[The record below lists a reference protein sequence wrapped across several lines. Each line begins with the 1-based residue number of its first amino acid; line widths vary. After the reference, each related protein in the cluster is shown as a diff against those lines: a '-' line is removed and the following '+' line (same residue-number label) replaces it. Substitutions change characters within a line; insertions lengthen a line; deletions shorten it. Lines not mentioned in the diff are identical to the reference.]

1 MTKLDKG
8 GLIILTPPLNAN
20 LDNLWALVTKT
31 IGYPL
36 QLSRVT
42 AQYKEPRKKTHGKK
56 SPPLTKQIESGF
68 KFKKL
73 ENMLLQP
80 SYLWCSEAVCLMFCA

>member
-1 MTKLDKG
+1 M
-8 GLIILTPPLNAN
+8 NAN

-31 IGYPL
+31 IGHPL

-42 AQYKEPRKKTHGKK
+42 SQYKELGKKTNGNPPH
-56 SPPLTKQIESGF
+56 PLTKKIESGF

-73 ENMLLQP
+73 ENILLQP
-80 SYLWCSEAVCLMFCA
+80 SSL

>member
-31 IGYPL
+31 IGHPL
-36 QLSRVT
+36 HQVNKVT
-42 AQYKEPRKKTHGKK
+42 AQYKELGKK
-56 SPPLTKQIESGF
+56 SPPLSKQVESGL
-68 KFKKL
+68 KFEKL
-73 ENMLLQP
+73 ENMLLQ
-80 SYLWCSEAVCLMFCA
+80 SSSL